1 MRDFTMEKYG
11 ELCHALLDA
20 GYTPV
25 TVHRYLVDPPEGR
38 TVVLRHDVDRR
49 PENALKMAELE
60 HALGIHA
67 TYYFRHPYTFLPE
80 TIKQVLTLG
89 HEVGYHYEVLSKADG
104 DYTRAIALFAEELED
119 FRTLCDVRT
128 ICMHGR
134 PLSRYDNRDLWK
146 KYDFRDY
153 GIEGEAYLSMAGKG
167 LLYLTDTGRNW
178 GGKHSVRDAMP
189 GAGVALPLVE
199 TTDDL
204 VEWIGSTGE
213 KGLYLTV
220 HPERW
225 AMSEGEWIISSS
237 KDVVVNFGKYILMM
251 VQ

>member
-1 MRDFTMEKYG
+1 MLDFTMEKYG
-11 ELCHALLDA
+11 ELCRALLDA
-20 GYTPV
+20 GYTPM
-25 TVHRYLVDPPEGR
+25 TVHQYLSDGPDGR

-49 PENALKMAELE
+49 PENALRMAELE

-67 TYYFRHPYTFLPE
+67 TYYFRHPYTFIPE
-80 TIKQVLTLG
+80 IIKQVLSLG
-89 HEVGYHYEVLSKADG
+89 HEIGYHYEVLSKADG
-104 DYTRAIALFAEELED
+104 DHKKAIALFTLELEE
-119 FRTLCDVRT
+119 FRTFCDVRT

-146 KYDFRDY
+146 KHDFKDF
-153 GIEGEAYLSMAGKG
+153 GIEGEAYLSMADKG

-189 GAGVALPLVE
+189 GARAVPVE

-204 VEWIGSTGE
+204 VEWIGSSGE
-213 KGLYLTV
+213 EGLYLTV

-225 AMSEGEWIISSS
+225 AVDGSEWLISYS
-237 KDVVVNFGKYILMM
+237 KDAVVNFGKSILVM